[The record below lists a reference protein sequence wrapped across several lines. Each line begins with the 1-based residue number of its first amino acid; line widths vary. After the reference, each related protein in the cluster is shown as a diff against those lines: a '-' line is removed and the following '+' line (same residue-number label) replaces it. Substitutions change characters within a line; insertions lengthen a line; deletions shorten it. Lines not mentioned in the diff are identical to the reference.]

1 MKIPC
6 KQKVTEKKPFK
17 TRAKEWFKRNGISLA
32 LFCMMVGLMVASS
45 ISGAEAINVTKINE
59 KSKITGLD
67 EFPKIAAT
75 VVQVIGAVVGLFGG
89 GAVGLGYAQDNP
101 DGQSRG
107 LKFLIGGAIAFS
119 TTTILKWIAFK
130 G

>member
-17 TRAKEWFKRNGISLA
+17 TRVKEWFKKNGTSLA

-45 ISGAEAINVTKINE
+45 ISSADAINVTKINNT
-59 KSKITGLD
+59 SKVTGLD
-67 EFPKIAAT
+67 EFPKLAAT
-75 VVQVIGAVVGLFGG
+75 IAQVIGAVVAIFGG
-89 GAVGLGYAQDNP
+89 VSAGLGYAQDNP

-119 TTTILKWIAFK
+119 VTFILKWIVFK

>member
-6 KQKVTEKKPFK
+6 KQKITEKKPFK
-17 TRAKEWFKRNGISLA
+17 TRAKEWFKRNGTSLA

-45 ISGAEAINVTKINE
+45 ISSAEAINVTKISNS
-59 KSKITGLD
+59 SKVTGLD
-67 EFPKIAAT
+67 EFPKLAAT
-75 VVQVIGAVVGLFGG
+75 IAQVIGAIVAIFGG
-89 GAVGLGYAQDNP
+89 VSVGLGYAQDNP

-107 LKFLIGGAIAFS
+107 IKFLIGGAIAFS
-119 TTTILKWIAFK
+119 TMFILKWIAFS

>member
-6 KQKVTEKKPFK
+6 KQKVTKKKPFK
-17 TRAKEWFKRNGISLA
+17 TRAKEWFKRNGTSLA

-45 ISGAEAINVTKINE
+45 ISSAEAINVTKISNS
-59 KSKITGLD
+59 SKVTGLD
-67 EFPKIAAT
+67 EFPKLAAT
-75 VVQVIGAVVGLFGG
+75 IAQVIGAVVAIFGG
-89 GAVGLGYAQDNP
+89 VSAGLGYAQDNP

-119 TTTILKWIAFK
+119 VTFILKWIAFK

>member
-17 TRAKEWFKRNGISLA
+17 TRAKEWFKRNGTSLA

-45 ISGAEAINVTKINE
+45 ISSAEAINVTKISNS
-59 KSKITGLD
+59 SKVTGLD
-67 EFPKIAAT
+67 EFPKLAAT
-75 VVQVIGAVVGLFGG
+75 IAQVIGAVVAIFGG
-89 GAVGLGYAQDNP
+89 VSAGLGYAQDNP

-119 TTTILKWIAFK
+119 VTFILKWIAFK

>member
-17 TRAKEWFKRNGISLA
+17 IRAKEWFKRNGTSLA

-45 ISGAEAINVTKINE
+45 ISSADAINVTKINNT
-59 KSKITGLD
+59 SKVTGLD
-67 EFPKIAAT
+67 EFPKLAAT
-75 VVQVIGAVVGLFGG
+75 IAQVIGAVVAIFGG
-89 GAVGLGYAQDNP
+89 VSAGLGYAQDNP

-119 TTTILKWIAFK
+119 VTFILKWIAFK

>member
-59 KSKITGLD
+59 KSKVTGLD

-75 VVQVIGAVVGLFGG
+75 VVQDVYKRQYYKRVQF
-89 GAVGLGYAQDNP
+89 
-101 DGQSRG
+101 
-107 LKFLIGGAIAFS
+107 LKIMMPLQFF
-119 TTTILKWIAFK
+119 
-130 G
+130 

>member
-6 KQKVTEKKPFK
+6 KQKVMEKKPFK
-17 TRAKEWFKRNGISLA
+17 TRAKEWFKKNGTSLA

-45 ISGAEAINVTKINE
+45 ISSANAINVTKINNT
-59 KSKITGLD
+59 SKVTGLD
-67 EFPKIAAT
+67 EFPKLAAT
-75 VVQVIGAVVGLFGG
+75 IAQVIGAVVAIFGG
-89 GAVGLGYAQDNP
+89 VSAGLGYAQDNP

-119 TTTILKWIAFK
+119 VTFILKWIVFK

>member
-6 KQKVTEKKPFK
+6 KQKITEKKPFK

-45 ISGAEAINVTKINE
+45 ISSAEAINVTKISNS
-59 KSKITGLD
+59 SKVTGLD
-67 EFPKIAAT
+67 EFPKLAAT
-75 VVQVIGAVVGLFGG
+75 IAQVIGAIVAVFGG
-89 GAVGLGYAQDNP
+89 VSAGLGYAQDNP

-107 LKFLIGGAIAFS
+107 IKFLIGGAIAFS
-119 TTTILKWIAFK
+119 TTTILKWVAFS

>member
-32 LFCMMVGLMVASS
+32 LFCMMVGFMVTSS
-45 ISGAEAINVTKINE
+45 ISGAEAINVTKINNT
-59 KSKITGLD
+59 SKVTGLD
-67 EFPKIAAT
+67 EFPKLAAT
-75 VVQVIGAVVGLFGG
+75 IAQVIGAVVAIFGG
-89 GAVGLGYAQDNP
+89 VSAGLGYAQDNP

-119 TTTILKWIAFK
+119 VTFILKWIAFK

>member
-6 KQKVTEKKPFK
+6 KQKITEKKPFK

-45 ISGAEAINVTKINE
+45 ISGAEAINVTKISNS
-59 KSKITGLD
+59 SKVTGLD
-67 EFPKIAAT
+67 EFPKLAAT
-75 VVQVIGAVVGLFGG
+75 IAQVIGAIVAVFGG
-89 GAVGLGYAQDNP
+89 VSAGLGYAQDNP

-107 LKFLIGGAIAFS
+107 IKFLIGGAIAFS
-119 TTTILKWIAFK
+119 TTTILKWVAFS

>member
-17 TRAKEWFKRNGISLA
+17 TRAKEWFKSNRISLA

-67 EFPKIAAT
+67 EFPKMATTIA
-75 VVQVIGAVVGLFGG
+75 QVIGAIVAVFGG
-89 GAVGLGYAQDNP
+89 VSAGLGYAQDNP

-107 LKFLIGGAIAFS
+107 IKFLIGGAIAFS
-119 TTTILKWIAFK
+119 TTTILKWVAFS

>member
-17 TRAKEWFKRNGISLA
+17 TRAKEWFKRNGTSLA

-45 ISGAEAINVTKINE
+45 ISSAEAINVTKISNS
-59 KSKITGLD
+59 SKVTGLD
-67 EFPKIAAT
+67 EFPKLAAT
-75 VVQVIGAVVGLFGG
+75 IAQVIGAVIAIFGG
-89 GAVGLGYAQDNP
+89 VSAGLGYAQDNP

-119 TTTILKWIAFK
+119 VTFILKWIAFK

>member
-1 MKIPC
+1 MQI
-6 KQKVTEKKPFK
+6 ENKKMLH
-17 TRAKEWFKRNGISLA
+17 TDIL
-32 LFCMMVGLMVASS
+32 
-45 ISGAEAINVTKINE
+45 II
-59 KSKITGLD
+59 
-67 EFPKIAAT
+67 
-75 VVQVIGAVVGLFGG
+75 GG
-89 GAVGLGYAQDNP
+89 GTAGLGYAQDNP